1 MEETVAEQSLLAA
14 IIIDPQRFAEV
25 EAIVKPDMFKRQSN
39 GRIYT
44 AMRQI
49 NINGNAIDIVSLRE
63 YLSDKQIIDQV
74 GGLKYLMDICDYL
87 PTSANIMTYADIVRR
102 NHAKR
107 ICIANTVSALE
118 ELKSGEKDTFEVIS
132 KLIGEMEEATRTTIN
147 SSTIDEIMEDAI
159 AEIANRTELN
169 KKNISSGLS
178 NIDKIHS
185 GFRKGELSI
194 IGARP
199 SMGKSALALQIAR
212 FCAFRNVP
220 TLYISIEMSRNM
232 VAHRLL
238 SVATGIPGNRISNEV
253 LSETERDSIGR
264 ARDVLKQLPLHISA
278 HSPCDISLIRGMA
291 TKLKRTTNLGVV
303 VVDYL
308 QMIDSAGAGENRTR
322 EIGIISRGLKALAK
336 ELDVAVIALSSL
348 SRRVEQRDD
357 KRPIMSDLRE
367 SGDIESDADM
377 VAFLYRP
384 MYYAD
389 PAQKEGMSEEECEY
403 IVSKNRNGPTGT
415 ARLTFF
421 NQKGVFDDAPDMGQF

>member
-107 ICIANTVSALE
+107 TCIVNTVSALE

-169 KKNISSGLS
+169 KKNIS
-178 NIDKIHS
+178 
-185 GFRKGELSI
+185 
-194 IGARP
+194 
-199 SMGKSALALQIAR
+199 LA
-212 FCAFRNVP
+212 C
-220 TLYISIEMSRNM
+220 
-232 VAHRLL
+232 
-238 SVATGIPGNRISNEV
+238 
-253 LSETERDSIGR
+253 
-264 ARDVLKQLPLHISA
+264 
-278 HSPCDISLIRGMA
+278 
-291 TKLKRTTNLGVV
+291 RT
-303 VVDYL
+303 
-308 QMIDSAGAGENRTR
+308 
-322 EIGIISRGLKALAK
+322 
-336 ELDVAVIALSSL
+336 
-348 SRRVEQRDD
+348 
-357 KRPIMSDLRE
+357 
-367 SGDIESDADM
+367 
-377 VAFLYRP
+377 
-384 MYYAD
+384 
-389 PAQKEGMSEEECEY
+389 
-403 IVSKNRNGPTGT
+403 
-415 ARLTFF
+415 
-421 NQKGVFDDAPDMGQF
+421 